1 MWILFFLAL
10 VQENSL
16 WQKEKKKKGN
26 LGPIINR
33 VLCTCRFP
41 ALIKVSTVQL
51 LVLQI
56 KIRPIGN
63 LLRLLG

>member
-1 MWILFFLAL
+1 MA
-10 VQENSL
+10 EG
-16 WQKEKKKKGN
+16 KKKKKGN

-33 VLCTCRFP
+33 VLCTCHFL